1 MNAEE
6 LGKIVEDAAA
16 KLGEHFEVVQIL
28 VSNSDGE
35 GTRCIKR
42 GVGNFYARLGM
53 SREFVEQDSGEVL
66 GSKIADALNDD
77 GEED

>member
-1 MNAEE
+1 MTAEE
-6 LGKIVEDAAA
+6 LGKLVEDAAA
-16 KLGEHFEVVQIL
+16 ALGEHYDAVQIM

-53 SREFVEQDSGEVL
+53 AREFVEQDSGEVL
-66 GSKIADALNDD
+66 GSKIADALN
-77 GEED
+77 EDSDED

>member
-6 LGKIVEDAAA
+6 LGKLVEDAASA
-16 KLGEHFEVVQIL
+16 LGEQFEAVQI
-28 VSNSDGE
+28 VASNSEGD

-53 SREFVEQDSGEVL
+53 CREFVEQDSGEVL
-66 GSKIADALNDD
+66 GSKIADALND
-77 GEED
+77 EEGDD